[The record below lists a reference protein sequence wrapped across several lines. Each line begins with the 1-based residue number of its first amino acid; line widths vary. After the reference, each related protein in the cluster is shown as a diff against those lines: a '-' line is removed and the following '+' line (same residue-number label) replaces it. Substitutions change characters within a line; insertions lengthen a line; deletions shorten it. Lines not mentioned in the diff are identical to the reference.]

1 VIPADAIADALRS
14 FSDTLYWV
22 PGFPVTELGAVAGA
36 ELVVNEKCGLEY
48 ALGDSLSGRR
58 AAVVMKNV
66 GLNACTDPL
75 VQATNQGLRAGVVIV
90 AGDDPEAAGSQSAE
104 DSRYFGE
111 LAQVPVIEPDLE
123 SCIDAVEAAFE
134 ASEDFSRIS
143 ILRLTPPL
151 LASEFPYGPGK
162 AVRRRGVTG
171 KLADPALTMRGRDQ
185 RAREQLAAMFR
196 WSEESPLNR
205 MSGKTPGAGAAA
217 GSGGRVVTV
226 YPPPPLKE
234 ITGIRE
240 IGRPF
245 LKEHLHLAPPATV
258 PNPEQMR
265 DRGHYRTFCRGCP
278 FSGLLTLL
286 KERGYRVIT
295 DAGCSILAMNPPYHI
310 GVASYGLGASI
321 AVAARSTGIAL
332 TGDYALLHNGISA
345 LIDVYSKRLPLL
357 CLILVNRRMGMTG
370 GQEVPDPAPY
380 LGFADPVVCDAEDLG
395 RLEGLIRIPKE
406 PRTVIIR
413 GTCPD
418 GGHHE
423 TVAC

>member
-1 VIPADAIADALRS
+1 
-14 FSDTLYWV
+14 
-22 PGFPVTELGAVAGA
+22 
-36 ELVVNEKCGLEY
+36 
-48 ALGDSLSGRR
+48 
-58 AAVVMKNV
+58 V

-75 VQATNQGLRAGVVIV
+75 VQATTQGLRAGVVII

-111 LAQVPVIEPDLE
+111 LARVPVIEPDSE
-123 SCIDAVEAAFE
+123 SCIDAIEAAFE

-151 LASEFPYGPGK
+151 LASESPPRPGK
-162 AVRRRGVTG
+162 AVRRRGVVG

-185 RAREQLAAMFR
+185 RSREQLAAMYR
-196 WSEESPLNR
+196 WSEESFLNR
-205 MSGKTPGAGAAA
+205 SGKTPGAGAAA

-234 ITGIRE
+234 ITEIRE

-245 LKEHLHLAPPATV
+245 LKDHLHLAPPAAV
-258 PNPEQMR
+258 PNPEQKR
-265 DRGHYRTFCRGCP
+265 ARGHYRTFCRDCP
-278 FSGLLTLL
+278 FLGLLAVL
-286 KERGYRVIT
+286 KKSGYKVIT
-295 DAGCSILAMNPPYHI
+295 DAGCSILAMNPPYQFGI
-310 GVASYGLGASI
+310 ASYGLGASI

-370 GQEVPDPAPY
+370 GQDVPDPAPY
-380 LGFADPVVCDAEDLG
+380 LEFADPVVCDSEDLG
-395 RLEGLIRIPKE
+395 RLKALIGIPE
-406 PRTVIIR
+406 NPCTVIIR
-413 GTCPD
+413 GTCPE